1 MTPIYWSGYEKEKT
15 QWTDATMKNS
25 LLATTLLIAAAL
37 GLTSCEKAAPP
48 AKTRAPFSVVEVS
61 IPDIQKA
68 IAEGRVTSEE
78 LVKQYLIRIATYE
91 NVINASIAVNPHALE
106 QARKLD
112 EERKAGKL
120 RGPMHGIPIALKDN
134 IQDTDMP
141 TTGGNIGL
149 AGFVPD
155 WDAPL
160 TKNLKDAGAI
170 ILAKTT
176 MSEFAGYFGQGAPGT
191 YSSISGF
198 SFNPYD
204 PRRDPRPGQNDGRG
218 ILNTG
223 GSSSGTGTTSNFW
236 AGNFGTET
244 GGSIIGPSNLNMLAA
259 IKPTIGRI
267 SRWGIIPITMD
278 QDTAGPMG
286 KSVTDVAIMLGAAE
300 GKQPDPNDPA
310 TTRCTLSPNND
321 YTPHLKADGL
331 KGARIGVP
339 RLGYGVEILLPGEK
353 QPRGGMPEDQRK
365 AYEEAIAVL
374 KKAGAE
380 IVDPADFPSAITNEP
395 MRNVLLAGECDREV
409 TPTCMSVMNY
419 GMHRDFNIWL
429 AAQNGKAPWKTIDE
443 FVAWNEANKNLGTLR
458 YGQDALIDAV
468 NTDLEK
474 DKATYERDQKRAL
487 DMGAA
492 NGIDAVLEEYKL
504 DAVLFMG
511 GRGTGISNRVG
522 YPEITVPF
530 AMVAN
535 SGGSPLPEGF
545 NAKSQPMGITFT
557 GTACSEP
564 RLIELAYSF
573 EQATQRRQPPPGMP

>member
-1 MTPIYWSGYEKEKT
+1 
-15 QWTDATMKNS
+15 MKS
-25 LLATTLLIAAAL
+25 RLFATTLLTAAVFV
-37 GLTSCEKAAPP
+37 LTSCEKAPPP
-48 AKTRAPFSVVEVS
+48 AETRTPFSVVEAS
-61 IPDIQKA
+61 IPDMQKA
-68 IAEGRVTSEE
+68 MAEGRVTSEE
-78 LVKQYLIRIATYE
+78 IVKQYLIRIATYE

-106 QARKLD
+106 QARQLD

-120 RGPMHGIPIALKDN
+120 RGPLHGIPVALKDN
-134 IQDTDMP
+134 IQVTEMP

-160 TKNLKDAGAI
+160 TKNLKDNGAI

-176 MSEFAGYFGQGAPGT
+176 LSEFAGYFGQGAPGT

-218 ILNTG
+218 VLNTG

-236 AGNFGTET
+236 AANVGTET

-286 KSVTDVAIMLGAAE
+286 KSVTDVAIMLGALE
-300 GKQPDPNDPA
+300 GKQPDSNDPA
-310 TTRCTLSPNND
+310 TTRCTPPPNND
-321 YTPHLKADGL
+321 YTPHLKADAL

-339 RLGYGVEILLPGEK
+339 RLGYGVETTPPGEK
-353 QPRGGMPEDQRK
+353 RPRGGMPEDQRK
-365 AYEEAIAVL
+365 AYDEAIAAL
-374 KKAGAE
+374 KQAGAE
-380 IVDPADFPSAITNEP
+380 IVDPADLPSATIKDP

-429 AAQNGKAPWKTIDE
+429 TAQNGKAPWKNIDE

-474 DKATYERDQKRAL
+474 DKAKYERDQKRAL
-487 DMGAA
+487 DMGGA
-492 NGIDAVLEEYKL
+492 NGIDAVLNEHKL
-504 DAVLFMG
+504 DAIIFMG
-511 GRGTGISNRVG
+511 SRGTSIGNRVG
-522 YPEITVPF
+522 YPSVTVPF
-530 AMVAN
+530 AMVKN
-535 SGGSPLPEGF
+535 SSGPPLPEGF
-545 NAKSQPMGITFT
+545 NAKPMPMGITFT
-557 GTACSEP
+557 GTACAEP

-573 EQATQRRQPPPGMP
+573 EQATRRRQPPSNLP

>member
-1 MTPIYWSGYEKEKT
+1 
-15 QWTDATMKNS
+15 MKNV
-25 LLATTLLIAAAL
+25 LLATTLLTAAVL
-37 GLTSCEKAAPP
+37 GLASCEKAAPP
-48 AKTRAPFSVVEVS
+48 AKTLAPFSVVEAS
-61 IPDIQKA
+61 IPDMQQA
-68 IAEGRVTSEE
+68 MAEGRVTSEE

-91 NVINASIAVNPHALE
+91 NVINAAIAVNPHALE

-112 EERKAGKL
+112 QERKAGKL

-134 IQDTDMP
+134 IQDIDMP
-141 TTGGNIGL
+141 TTGGSVGL

-155 WDAPL
+155 WDAPM

-176 MSEFAGYFGQGAPGT
+176 LSEFAGYFGTGAPGT

-204 PRRDPRPGQNDGRG
+204 PRRDPRPGYNDGRG

-223 GSSSGTGTTSNFW
+223 GSSSGTGTTANFW

-278 QDTAGPMG
+278 QDSAGPMG
-286 KSVTDVAIMLGAAE
+286 KTVTDVAIMLGAAE
-300 GKQPDPNDPA
+300 GNQPDPNDP
-310 TTRCTLSPNND
+310 TTLRCTLLSNND
-321 YTPHLKADGL
+321 YRPHLKADGL
-331 KGARIGVP
+331 LGARIGVP
-339 RLGYGVEILLPGEK
+339 RLGYGVEILLPGEAE
-353 QPRGGMPEDQRK
+353 PRGGMPEDQRK
-365 AYEEAIAVL
+365 AYDEAIAAL
-374 KKAGAE
+374 KEAGAE
-380 IVDPADFPSAITNEP
+380 IIDPADIPSAITQEP
-395 MRNVLLAGECDREV
+395 MRNVLLAGECDIEL
-409 TPTCMSVMNY
+409 TPTCLSVMNY

-429 AAQNGKAPWKTIDE
+429 AAQKGKAPWKTIDE
-443 FVAWNEANKNLGTLR
+443 FVAWNEANKSLGTLR
-458 YGQDALIDAV
+458 YGQDALTDAV

-474 DKATYERDQKRAL
+474 DRATYERDQERAL
-487 DMGAA
+487 DMGGA
-492 NGIDAVLEEYKL
+492 NGIDATLQEHAL
-504 DAVLFMG
+504 DALVFMG

-522 YPEITVPF
+522 YPQITVPF

-535 SGGSPLPEGF
+535 SEGPPLPEGF
-545 NAKSQPMGITFT
+545 NAKPQPMGITFT

-573 EQATQRRQPPPGMP
+573 EQATNLRKPPEKIP